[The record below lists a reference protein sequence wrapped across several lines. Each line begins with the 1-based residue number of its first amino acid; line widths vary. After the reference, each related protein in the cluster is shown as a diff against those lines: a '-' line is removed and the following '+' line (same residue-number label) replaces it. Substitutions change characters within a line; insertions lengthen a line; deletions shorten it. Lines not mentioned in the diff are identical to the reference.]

1 MNFIRL
7 FLLLRRNI
15 RLGERRH
22 PMFEQNRAAKVFAFI
37 GIGFW
42 TIYFIG
48 IGTMLGWS
56 SKGGNGD
63 MIFAFMPFILIID
76 FLIRLGMQQ
85 TPAMLIK
92 PYILLPIA
100 RDRVIDTFLVNS
112 IFSEMNLFWLPLV
125 LPYSFI
131 AWCGGLPGMETIG
144 MLLLIMLM
152 IIVNSQWYLL
162 VRTLVNHHIWW
173 WALPAAVYLLIFS
186 YPIINL
192 EKGMD
197 FLLDGCMDHGLTWYT
212 AVVTIALG
220 TGLFLGNRRLQ
231 RKFVS
236 EEISKVEK
244 TKMKHVSQF
253 TFLNKFGE
261 VGEYLKLEVKSTMRN
276 KAIRQRFIQ
285 GVLLI
290 IMLSSILAF
299 TDVYNG
305 KFSTNIWCL
314 YCFLFFGAV
323 NLVKLMGPEG
333 NYIDL
338 LMVHQN
344 NIYTLLKAKYYFYCM
359 VLALPLLILLAPIF
373 TGKFSVLMVLAYLF
387 TTSGTNYF
395 LLFQLAVYNKQSL
408 PLNEKVTGKG
418 NFENTLQLV
427 IEAVVFIV
435 PTFIATVLSLFLGD
449 TIAYTILLVVG
460 ILFTVSH
467 PIWLRNIY
475 QRMMTRKY
483 QNMEGFHAT
492 R

>member
-1 MNFIRL
+1 
-7 FLLLRRNI
+7 
-15 RLGERRH
+15 
-22 PMFEQNRAAKVFAFI
+22 
-37 GIGFW
+37 
-42 TIYFIG
+42 
-48 IGTMLGWS
+48 
-56 SKGGNGD
+56 
-63 MIFAFMPFILIID
+63 
-76 FLIRLGMQQ
+76 
-85 TPAMLIK
+85 
-92 PYILLPIA
+92 
-100 RDRVIDTFLVNS
+100 
-112 IFSEMNLFWLPLV
+112 
-125 LPYSFI
+125 
-131 AWCGGLPGMETIG
+131 
-144 MLLLIMLM
+144 
-152 IIVNSQWYLL
+152 
-162 VRTLVNHHIWW
+162 
-173 WALPAAVYLLIFS
+173 
-186 YPIINL
+186 
-192 EKGMD
+192 
-197 FLLDGCMDHGLTWYT
+197 
-212 AVVTIALG
+212 
-220 TGLFLGNRRLQ
+220 
-231 RKFVS
+231 
-236 EEISKVEK
+236 
-244 TKMKHVSQF
+244 
-253 TFLNKFGE
+253 
-261 VGEYLKLEVKSTMRN
+261 
-276 KAIRQRFIQ
+276 
-285 GVLLI
+285 
-290 IMLSSILAF
+290 
-299 TDVYNG
+299 
-305 KFSTNIWCL
+305 
-314 YCFLFFGAV
+314 
-323 NLVKLMGPEG
+323 MGPEG